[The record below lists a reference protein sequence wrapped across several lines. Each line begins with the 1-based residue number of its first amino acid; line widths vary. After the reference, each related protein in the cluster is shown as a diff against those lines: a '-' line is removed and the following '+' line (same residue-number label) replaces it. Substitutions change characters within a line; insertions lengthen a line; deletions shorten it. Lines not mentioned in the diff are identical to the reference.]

1 VARTVHLAMAVAARR
16 AVADTP
22 QGAVVTPPAVAADT
36 PAVEA
41 AAILV
46 AEVIRAE
53 VIAKKLGDSKSLREA
68 ARCKCS

>member
-1 VARTVHLAMAVAARR
+1 MVVAARR

-22 QGAVVTPPAVAADT
+22 QAAVDTPPAVAADT

-53 VIAKKLGDSKSLREA
+53 VIAKKLWRQ
-68 ARCKCS
+68 

>member
-1 VARTVHLAMAVAARR
+1 MAVAARR

-22 QGAVVTPPAVAADT
+22 QAAVVTPPAVAADT